1 MPTINALPFGSRL
14 NSLAIHVHLF
24 TDVAEAVVFP
34 SFLSFLSNQFASE
47 PINGAIANR

>member
-24 TDVAEAVVFP
+24 TGLAESFFFS